1 MILTNS
7 KMSTSDFNRLS
18 SFIYNEYGIKL
29 APVKKTMLESRLQKR
44 LALLGINTF
53 KEYCDLLFSTQGQQQ
68 EVIQMIDLVTTNKTD
83 FFREP
88 AHFEFLTTHVLPEF
102 LSNNSGRQLKLW
114 SAGCSSGEE
123 PYTLA
128 MVLNEYAEK
137 GQMLGYTIT
146 ATDLSTQVLN
156 KAIAAVYSEE
166 RVAGIPL
173 ALKRKYFLRSKD
185 PLKKTVRIVPQ
196 LRSRVNFERLNFM
209 DDTLAIAADFDIV
222 FCRNVI
228 IYFDKITQEKVINK
242 LCEKLK
248 PGGYFFLGHSES
260 ITNMRVPLEQLRPT
274 VFKKVG
280 K

>member
-1 MILTNS
+1 
-7 KMSTSDFNRLS
+7 
-18 SFIYNEYGIKL
+18 
-29 APVKKTMLESRLQKR
+29 MLESRLQKR
-44 LALLGINTF
+44 LTLLNIHSF
-53 KEYCDLLFSTQGQQQ
+53 KEYCDLLFSKHGQQQ
-68 EVIQMIDLVTTNKTD
+68 EVIHMIDLVTTNKTD

-88 AHFEFLTTHVLPEF
+88 AHFEFLTTQILPEF
-102 LSNNSGRQLKLW
+102 ETRHSGKLLKVW

-128 MVLNEYAEK
+128 MIISEYSEKK
-137 GQMLGYTIT
+137 GQLFNYTIT

-156 KAIAAVYSEE
+156 KAIAAVYNEE

-173 ALKRKYFLRSKD
+173 QLKRKYFLKSKD
-185 PLKKTVRIVPQ
+185 PIKKTVRIIPQ
-196 LRSRVNFERLNFM
+196 LRSRVSFERLNFM
-209 DDTLAIAADFDIV
+209 DDSLSIAGEFDIV

-260 ITNMRVPLEQLRPT
+260 ITNMRVPLEQLKPT
-274 VFKKVG
+274 VFRKVG
-280 K
+280 